1 MDNQN
6 KEINETIKRTKRYW
20 YVDGFSEIG
29 IGLLLVA
36 IILFNYA
43 AGQVRQTWLQIG
55 LFVIGLPALIIL
67 GGRGMSWILSRLKEK
82 YTYPRT
88 GYVAYHRKTSSQRWK
103 RVLQSGIIGAT
114 IGAGMSI
121 FAETLPVILQY
132 TFIAL
137 VIALAYT
144 YIGYTV
150 GLARFYV
157 IAAAT
162 MALLIIILVFNPSS
176 NTFYLLFF
184 TGQGFFWITSGTVTL
199 YKYMRT
205 TQPSG
210 ENEP

>member
-67 GGRGMSWILSRLKEK
+67 GGRGMSWIVSRLKEK

-88 GYVAYHRKTSSQRWK
+88 GYVSYRARTGSRRWK
-103 RVLQSGIIGAT
+103 RVLLSGIIGLLVGAAT
-114 IGAGMSI
+114 SLLTGR
-121 FAETLPVILQY
+121 LPAVYQLLFVAI
-132 TFIAL
+132 TIAL
-137 VIALAYT
+137 TYT
-144 YIGYTV
+144 YIGYAL
-150 GLARFYV
+150 GLLRFYG
-157 IAAAT
+157 IAGAT
-162 MALLIIILVFNPSS
+162 LALSGILILFRSS
-176 NTFYLLFF
+176 GMDFYLPFF
-184 TGQGFFWITSGTVTL
+184 LGQGTIWIVSGLLTL
-199 YKYMRT
+199 SRYLRT
-205 TQPSG
+205 TRPPAG
-210 ENEP
+210 DEA